1 MMPGTAGVLLIA
13 RLRAALLNPQVNEA
27 YTLNVPVLHPGRK
40 FTVTLFE
47 AVVIVF
53 VPPLI
58 VALPVTVHV

>member
-1 MMPGTAGVLLIA
+1 MMPGTPGVLLMA
-13 RLRAALLNPQVNEA
+13 RLRGALLNPQLKEA
-27 YTLNVPVLHPGRK
+27 YTLKFPVLHPGRK

-53 VPPLI
+53 DPPLM

>member
-13 RLRAALLNPQVNEA
+13 RLRAALLNPQFNDV
-27 YTLNVPVLHPGRK
+27 YTLNVPVLHPARK

-47 AVVIVF
+47 VVVIVF
-53 VPPLI
+53 VPPLM